1 MEIERHIKKARER
14 QRDRNRNREEGR
26 NRDIKT
32 IKRGKERKKLQE
44 KNTCATRMFVSI
56 NLSTQFLKKTLYLN
70 IILYGRNKYT
80 FCRKLLRN
88 KLT

>member
-26 NRDIKT
+26 NRDRKR
-32 IKRGKERKKLQE
+32 IKRGREREKLQE

-56 NLSTQFLKKTLYLN
+56 NLSTQFLKKNY
-70 IILYGRNKYT
+70 I
-80 FCRKLLRN
+80 
-88 KLT
+88 